1 MTEQETHTIV
11 AVHITDRL
19 KDAVDIQRLL
29 TKYGDIIKTRL
40 GLHDVGD
47 GGMNGL
53 LLLDVIPSGDR
64 IAQFEKDLQQ
74 VEGVEVKS
82 ISFEH
87 E

>member
-1 MTEQETHTIV
+1 MAEQETHTIV

-19 KDAVDIQRLL
+19 KEAVEIQVVL

-40 GLHDVGD
+40 GLHEIDVG
-47 GGMNGL
+47 GASGL
-53 LLLDVIPSGDR
+53 LLLDVVPPADR
-64 IAQFEKDLQQ
+64 IAQFENDLRQ

-87 E
+87 